1 MKQQCQA
8 TKADGS
14 PCRGSALPGKSL
26 CLFHDPTQA
35 GKAKAAR
42 RKGGK
47 TRSRKAAVLPSAPD
61 VKVEDVAGVVRLLS
75 ETITQVR
82 RGEIDPKV
90 ANATGYLSS
99 VLLRA
104 LEGGVLAKDIEAQ
117 AEAMKALKAEVEGMR
132 RDKHFAKTTNPHAD
146 GTARPADGHGPEP
159 DHRGDRGGPCGDP
172 SGGGDDG
179 GPVAGDVTPLC
190 G

>member
-1 MKQQCQA
+1 VKQQCQA

-42 RKGGK
+42 RRGGK
-47 TRSRKAAVLPSAPD
+47 TRSKRAAVLPSAPD
-61 VKVEDVAGVVRLLS
+61 VPVKHVSDVVTLLAQ
-75 ETITQVR
+75 TISQVR

-104 LEGGVLAKDIEAQ
+104 LEGGELAEEMEAQ
-117 AEAMKALKAEVEGMR
+117 AEALKALRAEVEAMR
-132 RDKHFAKTTNPHAD
+132 RDRNHAKAAVADAD
-146 GTARPADGHGPEP
+146 GNRRPADGDGPQP
-159 DHRGDRGGPCGDP
+159 DPGSHRGGRGGDP
-172 SGGGDDG
+172 DTGGFDPGLLADE
-179 GPVAGDVTPLC
+179 ASPLFP
-190 G
+190 

>member
-1 MKQQCQA
+1 VKQQCQA

-14 PCRGSALPGKSL
+14 PCRGSALPGKSV

-47 TRSRKAAVLPSAPD
+47 TRSKQAAVLPLAPD
-61 VKVEDVAGVVRLLS
+61 VKVEDVAGVVKLLS
-75 ETITQVR
+75 ETISQVR
-82 RGEIDPKV
+82 RGEIDPKI

-104 LEGGVLAKDIEAQ
+104 LEGGVLAREIEAQ
-117 AEAMKALKAEVEGMR
+117 AEAMKALRAEVEAMR
-132 RDKHFAKTTNPHAD
+132 RDQHLAKTAVPHAD
-146 GTARPADGHGPEP
+146 GVGCSANGHDQEP
-159 DHRGDRGGPCGDP
+159 DPRSDRGGPCGDP
-172 SGGGDDG
+172 SGGRDDG
-179 GPVAGDVTPLC
+179 GPVAGEVTALF